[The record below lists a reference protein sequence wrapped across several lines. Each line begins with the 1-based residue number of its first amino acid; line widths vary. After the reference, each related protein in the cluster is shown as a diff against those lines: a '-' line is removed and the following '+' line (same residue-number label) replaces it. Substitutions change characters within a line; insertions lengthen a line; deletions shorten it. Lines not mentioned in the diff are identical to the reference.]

1 MLKIRDVREEDRV
14 ELFGMQKDFYSGEA
28 CEHSIPE
35 ENFEATLR
43 ECIRSREYG
52 RLLIIEDEQGIAGYF
67 LLAITWS
74 NEAGGQVVWL
84 EEAYFKEEARGKGY
98 GSQVFGWVEK
108 EYPRPEDSA
117 WKPQPKIK
125 RQLLC
130 TKGLDTENCLMF
142 KWLKMLSDLPT
153 ASVLRQVL
161 RIR

>member
-84 EEAYFKEEARGKGY
+84 EEAYFKEKARGKGY
-98 GSQVFGWVEK
+98 GRQVFGWVEK
-108 EYPRPEDSA
+108 EYPRARRFRLEA
-117 WKPQPKIK
+117 TAQNKKAIALYQ
-125 RQLLC
+125 RL
-130 TKGLDTENCLMF
+130 GYRE
-142 KWLKMLSDLPT
+142 LPYVQMVKD
-153 ASVLRQVL
+153 AQ
-161 RIR
+161 

>member
-108 EYPRPEDSA
+108 EYPRVAAKSTLNSTLQKDTTTELEKYLKKLPSFV
-117 WKPQPKIK
+117 KI
-125 RQLLC
+125 
-130 TKGLDTENCLMF
+130 
-142 KWLKMLSDLPT
+142 P
-153 ASVLRQVL
+153 V
-161 RIR
+161 

>member
-84 EEAYFKEEARGKGY
+84 EEAYFKEKARGKGY

-108 EYPRPEDSA
+108 EYPRARRFRREA
-117 WKPQPKIK
+117 TAQNKKAIALYQ
-125 RQLLC
+125 RL
-130 TKGLDTENCLMF
+130 GYRE
-142 KWLKMLSDLPT
+142 LPYVQMVKD
-153 ASVLRQVL
+153 AQ
-161 RIR
+161 